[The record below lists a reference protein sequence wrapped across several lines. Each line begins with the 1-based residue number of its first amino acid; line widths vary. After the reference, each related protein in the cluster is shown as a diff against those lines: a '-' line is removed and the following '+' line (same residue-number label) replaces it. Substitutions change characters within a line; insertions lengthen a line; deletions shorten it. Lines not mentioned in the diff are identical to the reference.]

1 MNIDN
6 TLYSRRPTNKRSEVE
21 LAIHDKPCVSV
32 DIAVKE
38 RKHTASFLCTLN
50 NTTKKQNRLE

>member
-6 TLYSRRPTNKRSEVE
+6 TLYSRRPTDKRYEVE
-21 LAIHDKPCVSV
+21 MAICDKPCVSV
-32 DIAVKE
+32 DLTVKE

-50 NTTKKQNRLE
+50 NTTK

>member
-32 DIAVKE
+32 DLTVKE

-50 NTTKKQNRLE
+50 NTTK